1 MQYKWYHNKVNSEKN
16 TKISGLDSCKIAH
29 YTATTCT
36 SLFEKER
43 TFPFARYAIK
53 FTWCVIKCKIRFDE
67 HHAFFL
73 KCRY

>member
-16 TKISGLDSCKIAH
+16 TKISGLDSLIFVGW
-29 YTATTCT
+29 
-36 SLFEKER
+36 FEKER